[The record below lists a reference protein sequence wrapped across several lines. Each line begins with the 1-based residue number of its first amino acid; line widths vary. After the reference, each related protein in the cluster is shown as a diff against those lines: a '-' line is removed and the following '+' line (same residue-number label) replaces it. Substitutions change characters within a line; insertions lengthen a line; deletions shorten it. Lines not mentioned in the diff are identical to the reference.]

1 MVRSDHATAA
11 HRPVEAL
18 GIAIVSVDVFLPVSV
33 SWCLADFGIARY
45 DEATTAADTRKYHF
59 MRPVEIA
66 TRPPALSD
74 IRVNACRSPS
84 QGELPDIGVL
94 AVA

>member
-1 MVRSDHATAA
+1 MVRSDHATGA

-18 GIAIVSVDVFLPVSV
+18 GIAIVSVDVFLPVPV
-33 SWCLADFGIARY
+33 WWCLADFGIARY
-45 DEATTAADTRKYHF
+45 GEATTAADTRKYHLT
-59 MRPVEIA
+59 RPVEIA
-66 TRPPALSD
+66 RRLPALF
-74 IRVNACRSPS
+74 RHTVNACRSPS

>member
-1 MVRSDHATAA
+1 MVRSGHATAA

-45 DEATTAADTRKYHF
+45 GEATTAADTRKYHLT
-59 MRPVEIA
+59 RPVEIS
-66 TRPPALSD
+66 RRLPALF
-74 IRVNACRSPS
+74 RHTS
-84 QGELPDIGVL
+84 QRLSFTLPG
-94 AVA
+94 